1 MKILHIDLQE
11 RGSNSVEFRF
21 FWDNPNQTRTYT
33 RFLNEI
39 DNLSEKAD
47 TDYYTRLPKDHRQT
61 GQGLYRWLDG
71 TERILQ
77 SELDSHRGEKIVLA
91 ISTSNGLVHLPWEL
105 LHDRQS
111 FLVSKLPAIVPMRW
125 MKTGNERLLTVDN
138 NPQDRALN
146 VVFMAS
152 SARGVEPILDFEA
165 EEGKILKATRGKPLS
180 LTVEESGCIK
190 ELGELMASKD
200 RGYFDVIHLSGHATI
215 KDQKPY
221 FITETEYGDRQDTSA
236 EDIARE
242 LQFNLPKLLFLSGC
256 RTGYSDGD
264 GILSMAEKLLKNG
277 AKTVLGWGQP
287 VRDKEAADTAAI
299 LYEKLSQGF
308 TLSESLAFAY
318 QKLLKNQ
325 ARDWHCLRLYVRG
338 SIPEALVKR
347 GQKKPLPPVSFVDKF
362 VDPETKYLR
371 VATRETFIGR
381 RRDLQDC
388 LQVLKKP
395 FNSKAIRK
403 AGVFLQ
409 GFGGNGKSTLA
420 ARLCDR
426 LPDYTKLVWWR
437 QIDQPSLVKT
447 LAKKLD
453 RPQRQILLD
462 SNEDLDYRLK
472 DVFDVFGQLNQPLLL
487 ILDDFEWNLEC
498 PSSSDD
504 YILKAKVAQLLKALV
519 WAIQETNYYHRL
531 IITSRYTFN
540 SPLLEEFY
548 HLESLPSFKYKES
561 DLEKKLRRLEHFS
574 SGKYIERALNF
585 ADGNPRLLEWL
596 NNEVLSSGDIDA
608 KLQSF
613 ENGSDVTWRDK
624 IVWRLEEK
632 PQLLTDEALEKV
644 VSNCL
649 IYEIP
654 VPFAALEAV
663 CQSVPNYQKKIK
675 QGQDKGLI
683 EVICNDDRETLYRA
697 SHIKHINPHIEL
709 PKDASKLSALAAT
722 AAKILTEL
730 WGNEQNK
737 NEERWAE
744 IFRLSFADQENIHR
758 FRQGFYLMLSVM
770 IPNKQSNRNGSEI
783 IDSALERQLLKANFQ
798 ISPTHLYSKLDEF
811 LKKEDWKSADEETA
825 WILYQFLVIKG
836 NRKVYKIRE
845 NFPVEEIK
853 KVDELW
859 IKYSCGKFSFSVQKR
874 IWKDLGATLFDIKYG
889 SQEKIKELMTIDVC
903 RTIISSNYF
912 YYDEGEDLRILPSEQ
927 VKEKLLE
934 FLRADDSL
942 ELSENRIRRILT
954 SIFSAKFD
962 KIVNWKHWGH
972 NNLPEWI
979 TKNISK
985 EEATEGQFPVR
996 CFTQDLYNRGY
1007 HNDMVRHHQLLWE
1020 FEDFWTTLP
1029 E

>member
-11 RGSNSVEFRF
+11 RGSNRVEFRF

-33 RFLNEI
+33 RCLSEI
-39 DNLSEKAD
+39 DHLSKKAD
-47 TDYYTRLPKDHRQT
+47 TDYYTRLPKDHART

-77 SELDSHRGEKIVLA
+77 NELDSHRGEKIVLA
-91 ISTSNGLVHLPWEL
+91 ISTSKRLVHLPWEL
-105 LHDRQS
+105 LHDGQG
-111 FLVSKLPAIVPMRW
+111 FLVSKYPAIVPLRW

-152 SARGVEPILDFEA
+152 SAKGVTPILDFEA

-190 ELGELMASKD
+190 ELGELIASKD
-200 RGYFDVIHLSGHATI
+200 REYFDVIHLSGHATI
-215 KDQKPY
+215 KERKPY
-221 FITETEYGDRQDTSA
+221 FITETKYGDRQDTSA

-264 GILSMAEKLLKNG
+264 EILSMAEKLLENG
-277 AKTVLGWGQP
+277 AKAVLGWGQP
-287 VRDKEAADTAAI
+287 VRDNEAADTAAI

-318 QKLLKNQ
+318 QKLLGNQ

-338 SIPEALVKR
+338 SIPEALVRR
-347 GQKKPLPPVSFVDKF
+347 GQRKPLPPVSVVDQF

-395 FNSKAIRK
+395 FDNPKAIHK

-426 LPDYTKLVWWR
+426 LPDHTKLVWWQ
-437 QIDQPSLVKT
+437 QIHQPSLVDT
-447 LAKKLD
+447 LADKLD
-453 RPQRQILLD
+453 SEQHRETLRNP
-462 SNEDLDYRLK
+462 NEELKYRLRYI
-472 DVFDVFGQLNQPLLL
+472 FRLLNQSPLLL
-487 ILDDFEWNLEC
+487 ILDDFEFNLEC

-504 YILKAKVAQLLKALV
+504 YILKAGVAQLLQALV

-531 IITSRYTFN
+531 IITSRYTFK
-540 SPLLEEFY
+540 SPLLEKFY

-574 SGKYIERALNF
+574 SGKIDENYIERALTL

-613 ENGSDVTWRDK
+613 ENESDVTWRDK
-624 IVWRLEEK
+624 IVWRLEEE
-632 PQLLTDEALEKV
+632 PQLLTDEALQKV

-649 IYEIP
+649 IYNLP

-663 CQSVPNYQKKIK
+663 CQSVPNYQKKLQ
-675 QGQDKGLI
+675 QGKDKGLI
-683 EVICNDDRETLYRA
+683 EKIDNDDRETLYRA

-709 PKDASKLSALAAT
+709 PKDASKLSDLAGT
-722 AAKILTEL
+722 AAKALTEL
-730 WGNEQNK
+730 WGNKENE

-744 IFRLSFADQENIHR
+744 IFRLAFAETENPER
-758 FRQGFYLMLSVM
+758 FREQFDKMISVQYHEKADRAYEKELRKQRVYLIENQGQIYQKLEEYL
-770 IPNKQSNRNGSEI
+770 Q
-783 IDSALERQLLKANFQ
+783 QQ
-798 ISPTHLYSKLDEF
+798 
-811 LKKEDWKSADEETA
+811 DWREADYETA
-825 WILYQFLVIKG
+825 FIMYQWMIIENCEVLCELDLFDQVSLDVIDEIDRLWVKYSGGKFGIKG
-836 NRKVYKIRE
+836 QAKIYR
-845 NFPVEEIK
+845 
-853 KVDELW
+853 
-859 IKYSCGKFSFSVQKR
+859 
-874 IWKDLGATLFDIKYG
+874 DLGG
-889 SQEKIKELMTIDVC
+889 
-903 RTIISSNYF
+903 
-912 YYDEGEDLRILPSEQ
+912 GE
-927 VKEKLLE
+927 
-934 FLRADDSL
+934 
-942 ELSENRIRRILT
+942 
-954 SIFSAKFD
+954 IF
-962 KIVNWKHWGH
+962 H
-972 NNLPEWI
+972 
-979 TKNISK
+979 
-985 EEATEGQFPVR
+985 
-996 CFTQDLYNRGY
+996 
-1007 HNDMVRHHQLLWE
+1007 
-1020 FEDFWTTLP
+1020 EDFWECFGDRVGWREGGRYLEPKEIEYHATTQPENHLP
-1029 E
+1029 ILMHWRCFEFNDTAPWGYQCYKLWGYALPSGDPTGYYFSWISILSRVKT

>member
-11 RGSNSVEFRF
+11 SGSNRVEFRF

-33 RFLNEI
+33 RCLSEI
-39 DNLSEKAD
+39 DNLSKKAD
-47 TDYYTRLPKDHRQT
+47 TDYYTRLPEDHAKT

-77 SELDSHRGEKIVLA
+77 NELDSHRGEKIVLA
-91 ISTSNGLVHLPWEL
+91 ISTSKGLVHLPWEL
-105 LHDRQS
+105 LHDGQG
-111 FLVSKLPAIVPMRW
+111 FLVSKYPAIVPLRW

-152 SARGVEPILDFEA
+152 SAKGVTPILDFEA

-200 RGYFDVIHLSGHATI
+200 REYFDVIHLSGHATI

-264 GILSMAEKLLKNG
+264 EILSMAEKLLENG
-277 AKTVLGWGQP
+277 AKAVLGWGQP
-287 VRDKEAADTAAI
+287 VRDNEAADTAAI

-318 QKLLKNQ
+318 QKLLGNQ

-338 SIPEALVKR
+338 SIPEALVRR
-347 GQKKPLPPVSFVDKF
+347 GQKKPLPPVSVVDQFVDS
-362 VDPETKYLR
+362 ETKYLR

-395 FNSKAIRK
+395 FDNPKAIHK

-426 LPDYTKLVWWR
+426 LPDYTKLVWWQ
-437 QIDQPSLVKT
+437 QIDQTSLVNT

-462 SNEDLDYRLK
+462 SNEDLDYRLR
-472 DVFDVFGQLNQPLLL
+472 DVFGQLNQPFLL
-487 ILDDFEWNLEC
+487 ILDDFEFNLEC

-504 YILKAKVAQLLKALV
+504 YILKAGVAPLLQALV

-531 IITSRYTFN
+531 IITSRYTFS

-561 DLEKKLRRLEHFS
+561 DLEKKLRRLEDFS
-574 SGKYIERALNF
+574 SGKIDKNYIERALNL

-596 NNEVLSSGDIDA
+596 NNEVLSSGEIDT
-608 KLQSF
+608 KLRSF
-613 ENGSDVTWRDK
+613 ENESDVTWRDK

-654 VPFAALEAV
+654 VPLAALEAV
-663 CQSVPNYQKKIK
+663 CQSVPNYQKKL
-675 QGQDKGLI
+675 QQAQDKGLI
-683 EVICNDDRETLYRA
+683 EVIHNDDRETLYRA

-709 PKDASKLSALAAT
+709 PKDASKLSDLEKT
-722 AAKILTEL
+722 AAKVLTEL
-730 WGNEQNK
+730 WGNEENN

-744 IFRLSFADQENIHR
+744 IFRLAFAEIENPER
-758 FRQGFYLMLSVM
+758 FREQFDKMISVQYHKEADRAYEKELRKQREYLTENQGQIYQKLEEYLEQQDWKKADYETAFIMYQWMVIENYEDFLYLFWKVSLDVIDEIDRLWM
-770 IPNKQSNRNGSEI
+770 DYSEGKFGIKGQVKIYRDLRARMSGEKSREKRREEWARMWDESFVEQHEWERFGDLVGWKQGKRWLNLPNMEVAYRTPE
-783 IDSALERQLLKANFQ
+783 
-798 ISPTHLYSKLDEF
+798 THDYHLPKLMYYNSKLTIFRDSGWGFGGIWANMNFAFGTDAMF
-811 LKKEDWKSADEETA
+811 LFFRVET
-825 WILYQFLVIKG
+825 
-836 NRKVYKIRE
+836 
-845 NFPVEEIK
+845 
-853 KVDELW
+853 
-859 IKYSCGKFSFSVQKR
+859 
-874 IWKDLGATLFDIKYG
+874 
-889 SQEKIKELMTIDVC
+889 
-903 RTIISSNYF
+903 
-912 YYDEGEDLRILPSEQ
+912 
-927 VKEKLLE
+927 
-934 FLRADDSL
+934 
-942 ELSENRIRRILT
+942 
-954 SIFSAKFD
+954 
-962 KIVNWKHWGH
+962 
-972 NNLPEWI
+972 
-979 TKNISK
+979 
-985 EEATEGQFPVR
+985 
-996 CFTQDLYNRGY
+996 
-1007 HNDMVRHHQLLWE
+1007 
-1020 FEDFWTTLP
+1020 
-1029 E
+1029 

>member
-21 FWDNPNQTRTYT
+21 FWDNPNQIDFYT
-33 RFLNEI
+33 RSLSEI
-39 DNLSEKAD
+39 DNLSKKAD
-47 TDYYTRLPKDHRQT
+47 TDYYTRLPKDHAKT

-77 SELDSHRGEKIVLA
+77 NELESHRGEKIVLA
-91 ISTSNGLVHLPWEL
+91 ISTSKRLVHLPWEL
-105 LHDRQS
+105 LHDGQG
-111 FLVSKLPAIVPMRW
+111 FLVSKYPAIVPLRW

-138 NPQDRALN
+138 NAQDRALN

-152 SARGVEPILDFEA
+152 SAKGVKPILDFEA

-200 RGYFDVIHLSGHATI
+200 GGYFDVIHLSGHATI

-264 GILSMAEKLLKNG
+264 EILSMAEKLLQNG
-277 AKTVLGWGQP
+277 AKAVLGWGQP
-287 VRDKEAADTAAI
+287 VRDNEAADTAAI

-318 QKLLKNQ
+318 QKLLRNQ

-347 GQKKPLPPVSFVDKF
+347 GQKKPLPPVSFVDQF

-388 LQVLKKP
+388 LQVLKKLVHNP
-395 FNSKAIRK
+395 KAIRK

-472 DVFDVFGQLNQPLLL
+472 DVFDVFGQLNQSPLLL

-498 PSSSDD
+498 PSASDD
-504 YILKAKVAQLLKALV
+504 YILKAEVAQLLQALV

-531 IITSRYTFN
+531 IITSRYTFS

-574 SGKYIERALNF
+574 SDKIDKSYIERALNL

-624 IVWRLEEK
+624 IVWRLEEE

-649 IYEIP
+649 IYNLP

-663 CQSVPNYQKKIK
+663 CQSVPNYQKKL
-675 QGQDKGLI
+675 QQAQDKGLI
-683 EVICNDDRETLYRA
+683 EKIDNEDRETLYRA

-709 PKDASKLSALAAT
+709 PKDASKLSDLAGT
-722 AAKILTEL
+722 AAKALTEL
-730 WGNEQNK
+730 WGNKENE
-737 NEERWAE
+737 NEEKWVE
-744 IFRLSFADQENIHR
+744 IFRLAFAETENPDR
-758 FRQGFYLMLSVM
+758 FREQFDKMISV
-770 IPNKQSNRNGSEI
+770 PRNEEA
-783 IDSALERQLLKANFQ
+783 DHAYEKELRKHRQYLKANTGQ
-798 ISPTHLYSKLDEF
+798 IYQKLEEY
-811 LKKEDWKSADEETA
+811 LEQQDWKKADYETA
-825 WILYQFLVIKG
+825 FIMYQWMVIKNYTDFYELYTMVSLDIIDEIDRLWMDYSEEKFG
-836 NRKVYKIRE
+836 IKGQAKIYRDLVGGTGE
-845 NFPVEEIK
+845 YNDEIWDRFGDLVGWKQGERWFNLDNMEVAYRTPETHYNHFPV
-853 KVDELW
+853 
-859 IKYSCGKFSFSVQKR
+859 
-874 IWKDLGATLFDIKYG
+874 
-889 SQEKIKELMTIDVC
+889 LMYC
-903 RTIISSNYF
+903 R
-912 YYDEGEDLRILPSEQ
+912 GDLRGWDIWSQ
-927 VKEKLLE
+927 VYWGFYGRLAYPGRNLGIGSLLS
-934 FLRADDSL
+934 R
-942 ELSENRIRRILT
+942 
-954 SIFSAKFD
+954 
-962 KIVNWKHWGH
+962 
-972 NNLPEWI
+972 
-979 TKNISK
+979 
-985 EEATEGQFPVR
+985 
-996 CFTQDLYNRGY
+996 QDLK
-1007 HNDMVRHHQLLWE
+1007 DCSI
-1020 FEDFWTTLP
+1020 
-1029 E
+1029 

>member
-21 FWDNPNQTRTYT
+21 FWDNPNQIDFYT
-33 RFLNEI
+33 RSLSEI
-39 DNLSEKAD
+39 DHLSKKAD
-47 TDYYTRLPKDHRQT
+47 TDYYTRLPEDHSKT

-77 SELDSHRGEKIVLA
+77 NELDSHRGEKIVLA
-91 ISTSNGLVHLPWEL
+91 ISTSKGLVHLPWEL
-105 LHDRQS
+105 LHDGQG
-111 FLVSKLPAIVPMRW
+111 FLVSKYPAIVPLRW

-152 SARGVEPILDFEA
+152 SAKGVTPILDFEA

-180 LTVEESGCIK
+180 LTVEESGCIQ
-190 ELGELMASKD
+190 ELGELIASKD

-215 KDQKPY
+215 KERKPY

-264 GILSMAEKLLKNG
+264 EILSMAEKLLENG
-277 AKTVLGWGQP
+277 AKAVLGWGQP
-287 VRDKEAADTAAI
+287 VRDNEAADTAAI

-318 QKLLKNQ
+318 QKLLGNQ

-347 GQKKPLPPVSFVDKF
+347 GQKKPLPPVSFVDQF

-395 FNSKAIRK
+395 FDNSKAIHK

-426 LPDYTKLVWWR
+426 LPDYTKLVWWQ
-437 QIDQPSLVKT
+437 QIDQNSLVNT

-453 RPQRQILLD
+453 RPQRQILRD
-462 SNEDLDYRLK
+462 SNEELDYRLK
-472 DVFDVFGQLNQPLLL
+472 DVFGQLNQPLLL

-504 YILKAKVAQLLKALV
+504 YILKAGVAPLLQALV
-519 WAIQETNYYHRL
+519 EAIQETKYYHRL
-531 IITSRYTFN
+531 IITSRYTFK
-540 SPLLEEFY
+540 SPLLDKFY

-574 SGKYIERALNF
+574 SGKIDKNYIERALNL

-613 ENGSDVTWRDK
+613 ENESDVTWRDK
-624 IVWRLEEK
+624 IVWRLEEE

-649 IYEIP
+649 IYEIS
-654 VPFAALEAV
+654 VPLAALKAV
-663 CQSVPNYQKKIK
+663 CQSVPNYHKKLE
-675 QGQDKGLI
+675 QGRDKGLI
-683 EVICNDDRETLYRA
+683 EKIQNDDRETLYRA

-709 PKDASKLSALAAT
+709 PKDASKLSDLAGT
-722 AAKILTEL
+722 AAKALTEL
-730 WGNEQNK
+730 WGNKENK

-744 IFRLSFADQENIHR
+744 IFRLAFTETENPER
-758 FRQGFYLMLSVM
+758 FREQFDKMISVQYNREADRAYEKELRKQREHLEANQDQIYQKLEEYL
-770 IPNKQSNRNGSEI
+770 Q
-783 IDSALERQLLKANFQ
+783 QQ
-798 ISPTHLYSKLDEF
+798 
-811 LKKEDWKSADEETA
+811 DWKKADYETA
-825 WILYQFLVIKG
+825 FIMYQWMFIENYDDFDDLFRDVSLEVINEIDRLWMQYSEGKFGIKG
-836 NRKVYKIRE
+836 QAKIYR
-845 NFPVEEIK
+845 
-853 KVDELW
+853 
-859 IKYSCGKFSFSVQKR
+859 
-874 IWKDLGATLFDIKYG
+874 DLGGTEKYNEEVWNRFG
-889 SQEKIKELMTIDVC
+889 NRVGWREGCRWFNLGNMEVAYRTPETHDYHLPKLMYIRVGLWWLSKVQEEDGWGWGYMWDGWWW
-903 RTIISSNYF
+903 
-912 YYDEGEDLRILPSEQ
+912 EGLVSLLP
-927 VKEKLLE
+927 
-934 FLRADDSL
+934 R
-942 ELSENRIRRILT
+942 
-954 SIFSAKFD
+954 
-962 KIVNWKHWGH
+962 
-972 NNLPEWI
+972 
-979 TKNISK
+979 
-985 EEATEGQFPVR
+985 
-996 CFTQDLYNRGY
+996 QDLK
-1007 HNDMVRHHQLLWE
+1007 DCSI
-1020 FEDFWTTLP
+1020 
-1029 E
+1029 

>member
-11 RGSNSVEFRF
+11 SGSNSVEFRF

-33 RFLNEI
+33 RFLSEI
-39 DNLSEKAD
+39 DHLSEQAV
-47 TDYYTRLPKDHRQT
+47 TDYYTRLPEDHRQT

-105 LHDRQS
+105 LHDGQG

-152 SARGVEPILDFEA
+152 SAKGVKPILDFEA

-190 ELGELMASKD
+190 ELGELIASKD

-264 GILSMAEKLLKNG
+264 ESLSMAEKLLENG

-308 TLSESLAFAY
+308 TLSESLAFTY
-318 QKLLKNQ
+318 QKLLENQ

-338 SIPEALVKR
+338 SIPEALVRR
-347 GQKKPLPPVSFVDKF
+347 GQKKPLPPVSVVDQF

-395 FNSKAIRK
+395 FDNPKAIHK

-426 LPDYTKLVWWR
+426 LPDYTKLVWHQ

-472 DVFDVFGQLNQPLLL
+472 NVFDVFGQLNQPLLL

-504 YILKAKVAQLLKALV
+504 YILKAEVAQLLQALV

-540 SPLLEEFY
+540 SPLLEKFY
-548 HLESLPSFKYKES
+548 HLKSLPSFKYKES

-574 SGKYIERALNF
+574 SGKIDKNYIERALTL

-596 NNEVLSSGDIDA
+596 NNEVLSAGNIDT
-608 KLQSF
+608 KLRSF
-613 ENGSDVTWRDK
+613 ENETDVTWRDK

-654 VPFAALEAV
+654 VPLVALEAV
-663 CQSVPNYQKKIK
+663 CQSVPNYQKKL
-675 QGQDKGLI
+675 QQAQDKGLI

-709 PKDASKLSALAAT
+709 PKDASKLSALA
-722 AAKILTEL
+722 
-730 WGNEQNK
+730 K
-737 NEERWAE
+737 NG
-744 IFRLSFADQENIHR
+744 Q
-758 FRQGFYLMLSVM
+758 
-770 IPNKQSNRNGSEI
+770 
-783 IDSALERQLLKANFQ
+783 
-798 ISPTHLYSKLDEF
+798 
-811 LKKEDWKSADEETA
+811 
-825 WILYQFLVIKG
+825 
-836 NRKVYKIRE
+836 
-845 NFPVEEIK
+845 
-853 KVDELW
+853 
-859 IKYSCGKFSFSVQKR
+859 KFSVSPLQIQKTPN
-874 IWKDLGATLFDIKYG
+874 A
-889 SQEKIKELMTIDVC
+889 
-903 RTIISSNYF
+903 
-912 YYDEGEDLRILPSEQ
+912 
-927 VKEKLLE
+927 
-934 FLRADDSL
+934 
-942 ELSENRIRRILT
+942 SENNSIR
-954 SIFSAKFD
+954 
-962 KIVNWKHWGH
+962 
-972 NNLPEWI
+972 
-979 TKNISK
+979 
-985 EEATEGQFPVR
+985 
-996 CFTQDLYNRGY
+996 
-1007 HNDMVRHHQLLWE
+1007 
-1020 FEDFWTTLP
+1020 
-1029 E
+1029 

>member
-33 RFLNEI
+33 RCLSEI
-39 DNLSEKAD
+39 DNLSKKAD
-47 TDYYTRLPKDHRQT
+47 TDYYTRLPEDHSKT

-77 SELDSHRGEKIVLA
+77 NELDSHRGEEIIVLA
-91 ISTSNGLVHLPWEL
+91 ISTSKGLVHLPWEL
-105 LHDRQS
+105 LHDGQS
-111 FLVSKLPAIVPMRW
+111 FLVSKLPAIVLMRW
-125 MKTGNERLLTVDN
+125 MKTGNERLLTLDN

-152 SARGVEPILDFEA
+152 SAKGVKPILDFEA
-165 EEGKILKATRGKPLS
+165 EEGKILKATKGKPLS

-200 RGYFDVIHLSGHATI
+200 RGYFDVIHLSGHAI
-215 KDQKPY
+215 IEDEKPY

-264 GILSMAEKLLKNG
+264 EILSMAEKLLKNG

-287 VRDKEAADTAAI
+287 VRDNEAADTAAI

-318 QKLLKNQ
+318 QKLLENQ

-338 SIPEALVKR
+338 SIPEALVRR
-347 GQKKPLPPVSFVDKF
+347 GQKKPLPPVSVVDQF

-388 LQVLKKP
+388 LQVLRKP
-395 FNSKAIRK
+395 FDNPEAIHK

-426 LPDYTKLVWWR
+426 LPDYTKLVWHQ
-437 QIDQPSLVKT
+437 QIDQTSLVNT

-453 RPQRQILLD
+453 RSQRQILLD
-462 SNEDLDYRLK
+462 SNEELDYRLR
-472 DVFDVFGQLNQPLLL
+472 DVFGQLNQPFLL

-498 PSSSDD
+498 PSASDD
-504 YILKAKVAQLLKALV
+504 YILKAGAAPLLQALV

-540 SPLLEEFY
+540 SPLLEKFY
-548 HLESLPSFKYKES
+548 HLKSLPSFKYNES

-574 SGKYIERALNF
+574 SGKIDKNYIERALTL

-596 NNEVLSSGDIDA
+596 NNEVLSAGNIDT
-608 KLQSF
+608 KLRSF
-613 ENGSDVTWRDK
+613 ENESDVTWRDK
-624 IVWRLEEK
+624 IVWRSEEK
-632 PQLLTDEALEKV
+632 PQLLTDEALDKV

-649 IYEIP
+649 IYNLP
-654 VPFAALEAV
+654 VPFATLEAV
-663 CQSVPNYQKKIK
+663 CQSVPNYQKKLK

-709 PKDASKLSALAAT
+709 PKDVNQLSALAGT
-722 AAKILTEL
+722 AAKTLTEL
-730 WGNEQNK
+730 WGNKENK
-737 NEERWAE
+737 NEEKWAE
-744 IFRLSFADQENIHR
+744 IFRLAFADTENPER
-758 FRQGFYLMLSVM
+758 FREQFDKMILVQYNKETDLAYEKELRKQREYL
-770 IPNKQSNRNGSEI
+770 IENQEQIYQK
-783 IDSALERQLLKANFQ
+783 LEEYLQQ
-798 ISPTHLYSKLDEF
+798 QEW
-811 LKKEDWKSADEETA
+811 KKSDYETA
-825 WILYQFLVIKG
+825 FIMYQWMVIENYKDFYQLFDQVSLEVINEIDRLWVKYSEGKFGLKIQAKLYQDIGGTEKYNDNKIWNEFVDLVGYGTSNITLKMG
-836 NRKVYKIRE
+836 
-845 NFPVEEIK
+845 NFPERM
-853 KVDELW
+853 
-859 IKYSCGKFSFSVQKR
+859 Y
-874 IWKDLGATLFDIKYG
+874 
-889 SQEKIKELMTIDVC
+889 
-903 RTIISSNYF
+903 YF
-912 YYDEGEDLRILPSEQ
+912 YGVR
-927 VKEKLLE
+927 
-934 FLRADDSL
+934 
-942 ELSENRIRRILT
+942 
-954 SIFSAKFD
+954 
-962 KIVNWKHWGH
+962 WGH
-972 NNLPEWI
+972 SPYRL
-979 TKNISK
+979 
-985 EEATEGQFPVR
+985 
-996 CFTQDLYNRGY
+996 RG
-1007 HNDMVRHHQLLWE
+1007 
-1020 FEDFWTTLP
+1020 DFAIGGFMALCVSLFSRIET
-1029 E
+1029 

>member
-33 RFLNEI
+33 RFLSEI
-39 DNLSEKAD
+39 KNLSGRAD
-47 TDYYTRLPKDHRQT
+47 TDYYTRLPEDHAKT

-77 SELDSHRGEKIVLA
+77 NELDSHRGEKIVLA
-91 ISTSNGLVHLPWEL
+91 ISTSKGLVHLPWEL
-105 LHDRQS
+105 LHDGQN

-146 VVFMAS
+146 VVFIAS
-152 SARGVEPILDFEA
+152 SAKGVTPILDFEA

-190 ELGELMASKD
+190 ELGELIASKD

-236 EDIARE
+236 EDIAGE

-264 GILSMAEKLLKNG
+264 EILSMAEKLLENG
-277 AKTVLGWGQP
+277 AKAVLGWGQP
-287 VRDKEAADTAAI
+287 VRDNEAADTAAI

-318 QKLLKNQ
+318 QKLLGNQ
-325 ARDWHCLRLYVRG
+325 ARDWHCLRLYVGG
-338 SIPEALVKR
+338 SIPEALVRR
-347 GQKKPLPPVSFVDKF
+347 GQRRPLPPVSFVDKF

-395 FNSKAIRK
+395 FDNSKAIHK

-437 QIDQPSLVKT
+437 QIDQTSLVNT

-453 RPQRQILLD
+453 RSQRQILLD
-462 SNEDLDYRLK
+462 SNEELDYRLR
-472 DVFDVFGQLNQPLLL
+472 DVFGQLNQPLLL

-504 YILKAKVAQLLKALV
+504 YILKAGVAPLLQALV

-548 HLESLPSFKYKES
+548 HLKSLPSFKYKES
-561 DLEKKLRRLEHFS
+561 DLEKKLWRLEHFS
-574 SGKYIERALNF
+574 SGKIDKNYIERALTL

-596 NNEVLSSGDIDA
+596 NNEVLSSGEIDT
-608 KLQSF
+608 KLRSF
-613 ENGSDVTWRDK
+613 ENESDVTWRDK

-654 VPFAALEAV
+654 VPLEALEAV
-663 CQSVPNYQKKIK
+663 CQSVSNYQKKL
-675 QGQDKGLI
+675 QQAQDKGLI
-683 EVICNDDRETLYRA
+683 EVIHNEDRETLYRA

-709 PKDASKLSALAAT
+709 PKDVNQLSALSGT
-722 AAKILTEL
+722 AAKALTEL
-730 WGNEQNK
+730 WGNKENE
-737 NEERWAE
+737 NEERWRE
-744 IFRLSFADQENIHR
+744 IFRLAFAETENPDR
-758 FRQGFYLMLSVM
+758 FREQFDKMISV
-770 IPNKQSNRNGSEI
+770 QRNEEA
-783 IDSALERQLLKANFQ
+783 DHAYEKELRKHRQYLKANTGQ
-798 ISPTHLYSKLDEF
+798 IYQKL
-811 LKKEDWKSADEETA
+811 KEYLEQQDWKKADYETA
-825 WILYQFLVIKG
+825 FIMYQWMVIKNYTDFYELYTMVSLDIIDEIDRLWVKYSEEKFG
-836 NRKVYKIRE
+836 IKGQAKIYRDLVGGTGE
-845 NFPVEEIK
+845 YNDEIWDRFGDLVGWKQGERWFNLGDMEVAYRTPETHYNHFPVLMYCRG
-853 KVDELW
+853 ELRYW
-859 IKYSCGKFSFSVQKR
+859 D
-874 IWKDLGATLFDIKYG
+874 IWSEVYWGFYG
-889 SQEKIKELMTIDVC
+889 RLAYPGMNRGIGS
-903 RTIISSNYF
+903 
-912 YYDEGEDLRILPSEQ
+912 
-927 VKEKLLE
+927 LLS
-934 FLRADDSL
+934 R
-942 ELSENRIRRILT
+942 
-954 SIFSAKFD
+954 
-962 KIVNWKHWGH
+962 
-972 NNLPEWI
+972 
-979 TKNISK
+979 
-985 EEATEGQFPVR
+985 
-996 CFTQDLYNRGY
+996 QDLIA
-1007 HNDMVRHHQLLWE
+1007 
-1020 FEDFWTTLP
+1020 
-1029 E
+1029 

>member
-11 RGSNSVEFRF
+11 SGSNSLEFRF

-33 RFLNEI
+33 RFLSEI
-39 DNLSEKAD
+39 KNLSSTAD
-47 TDYYTRLPKDHRQT
+47 TDYYTRLPEDHAKT
-61 GQGLYRWLDG
+61 GQDLYRWLDG

-105 LHDRQS
+105 LHDGQS
-111 FLVSKLPAIVPMRW
+111 FLVSKYPAIVPLRW

-138 NPQDRALN
+138 NAQDRALN

-190 ELGELMASKD
+190 ELGELIASKD

-264 GILSMAEKLLKNG
+264 EILSMAEKLLKNG

-287 VRDKEAADTAAI
+287 VRDQEAADTAAI

-318 QKLLKNQ
+318 QKLLENH

-338 SIPEALVKR
+338 SIPEALVRR
-347 GQKKPLPPVSFVDKF
+347 GQKKPLPPVSVVDQF

-381 RRDLQDC
+381 RRDLQYC

-395 FNSKAIRK
+395 FDNPKATHK

-426 LPDYTKLVWWR
+426 LPDYTKLVWHQ
-437 QIDQPSLVKT
+437 QIDQTSLVDT

-453 RPQRQILLD
+453 RSQRQILLD
-462 SNEDLDYRLK
+462 SNEELDYRLR
-472 DVFDVFGQLNQPLLL
+472 DVFSQLNQPFLL

-504 YILKAKVAQLLKALV
+504 YILKAGAAQLLQALV

-548 HLESLPSFKYKES
+548 HLKSLPSFKYKES

-574 SGKYIERALNF
+574 SGKIDKNYIERALNL

-596 NNEVLSSGDIDA
+596 NNEVLSSGNIDT
-608 KLQSF
+608 KLRSF
-613 ENGSDVTWRDK
+613 ENETDVTWRDK

-654 VPFAALEAV
+654 VPLVALEAV
-663 CQSVPNYQKKIK
+663 CQSVPNYQKKL
-675 QGQDKGLI
+675 QQAQDKGLI

-722 AAKILTEL
+722 AAKTLTEL
-730 WGNEQNK
+730 WGNEENK
-737 NEERWAE
+737 NEAMFPEPGNINDIRWGE
-744 IFRLSFADQENIHR
+744 IFRLAFAETENSDR
-758 FRQGFYLMLSVM
+758 FREQFDKMISVQYNNVASQSYYEKLRKQRKYLEANQEQIYQKLEEYLGQQDWKKADYETTFIMYQLAIKNSL
-770 IPNKQSNRNGSEI
+770 IPTFAPTLYFHNLFTEVSLEI
-783 IDSALERQLLKANFQ
+783 IDEIDRLWMKYSKGKFGLKGQAKIYRDLGGTEEYNEEVWNSFGDRVGWKKGGRWYKAN
-798 ISPTHLYSKLDEF
+798 
-811 LKKEDWKSADEETA
+811 
-825 WILYQFLVIKG
+825 
-836 NRKVYKIRE
+836 
-845 NFPVEEIK
+845 NFPILMYYVSPIFWCMVK
-853 KVDELW
+853 GGGDYV
-859 IKYSCGKFSFSVQKR
+859 
-874 IWKDLGATLFDIKYG
+874 LGSG
-889 SQEKIKELMTIDVC
+889 VS
-903 RTIISSNYF
+903 
-912 YYDEGEDLRILPSEQ
+912 
-927 VKEKLLE
+927 
-934 FLRADDSL
+934 
-942 ELSENRIRRILT
+942 
-954 SIFSAKFD
+954 
-962 KIVNWKHWGH
+962 
-972 NNLPEWI
+972 
-979 TKNISK
+979 
-985 EEATEGQFPVR
+985 
-996 CFTQDLYNRGY
+996 
-1007 HNDMVRHHQLLWE
+1007 
-1020 FEDFWTTLP
+1020 DFWDGFVLSSLRYFSSLASRLKRV
-1029 E
+1029 

>member
-33 RFLNEI
+33 RFLSEI
-39 DNLSEKAD
+39 KNLSGRAD
-47 TDYYTRLPKDHRQT
+47 TDYYTRLPEDHAKT

-77 SELDSHRGEKIVLA
+77 NELDSHRGEKIVLA
-91 ISTSNGLVHLPWEL
+91 ISTSKGLVHLPWEL
-105 LHDRQS
+105 LHDGQS
-111 FLVSKLPAIVPMRW
+111 FLVSKLPAIVLMRW
-125 MKTGNERLLTVDN
+125 MKTGNERLLTLDN

-152 SARGVEPILDFEA
+152 SAKGVKPILDFEA

-180 LTVEESGCIK
+180 LTVEESGCIQ
-190 ELGELMASKD
+190 ELGELIASKD

-215 KDQKPY
+215 KERKPY

-264 GILSMAEKLLKNG
+264 EILSMAEKLLKNE
-277 AKTVLGWGQP
+277 AKAVLGWGQP
-287 VRDKEAADTAAI
+287 VRDNEAADTAAI

-318 QKLLKNQ
+318 QKLLENQ

-338 SIPEALVKR
+338 SIPEALVRR
-347 GQKKPLPPVSFVDKF
+347 GQKKPLPPVSVVDQF

-395 FNSKAIRK
+395 FDNPKAIHK

-437 QIDQPSLVKT
+437 QIDQTSLVNT

-453 RPQRQILLD
+453 RSQRQILLD
-462 SNEDLDYRLK
+462 SNEGLDYRLR
-472 DVFDVFGQLNQPLLL
+472 DVFGQLNQPFLL

-498 PSSSDD
+498 PSASDD
-504 YILKAKVAQLLKALV
+504 YILKAEVAQLLQALV

-531 IITSRYTFN
+531 IITSRYTFK

-561 DLEKKLRRLEHFS
+561 DLEKKRRRLEHFS
-574 SGKYIERALNF
+574 SGKIDKNYIERALTL

-608 KLQSF
+608 KLRSF
-613 ENGSDVTWRDK
+613 ENESDVTWRDK

-654 VPFAALEAV
+654 VPLAALEAV
-663 CQSVPNYQKKIK
+663 CQSVPNYQKKL
-675 QGQDKGLI
+675 QQAQDKGLI
-683 EVICNDDRETLYRA
+683 EVIHNEDRETLYRA

-709 PKDASKLSALAAT
+709 PKDASKLSSLAGT
-722 AAKILTEL
+722 AAKTLTEL
-730 WGNEQNK
+730 WGNKENN

-744 IFRLSFADQENIHR
+744 IFRLAFADTENPNR
-758 FRQGFYLMLSVM
+758 FREQFDKMISVQYHEEADRAYEKELRKQREYLTENQGQIYQKLEEYLE
-770 IPNKQSNRNGSEI
+770 Q
-783 IDSALERQLLKANFQ
+783 Q
-798 ISPTHLYSKLDEF
+798 
-811 LKKEDWKSADEETA
+811 DWKKADYETA
-825 WILYQFLVIKG
+825 FIMYQWMVIENYNDFYDLFSQVSLDVINEIDRLWVKYSAGKFGIKG
-836 NRKVYKIRE
+836 QAKIYRDLEGTKSYNEEVWNSFGDLIGWTAGGKWLAVNEVAYHATNESLAFTFPILIYNHGLEGDGGRLHGVHGFGLGIAKVGIFR
-845 NFPVEEIK
+845 V
-853 KVDELW
+853 
-859 IKYSCGKFSFSVQKR
+859 
-874 IWKDLGATLFDIKYG
+874 
-889 SQEKIKELMTIDVC
+889 
-903 RTIISSNYF
+903 SSLASRLK
-912 YYDEGEDLRILPSEQ
+912 GL
-927 VKEKLLE
+927 
-934 FLRADDSL
+934 
-942 ELSENRIRRILT
+942 
-954 SIFSAKFD
+954 
-962 KIVNWKHWGH
+962 
-972 NNLPEWI
+972 
-979 TKNISK
+979 
-985 EEATEGQFPVR
+985 
-996 CFTQDLYNRGY
+996 
-1007 HNDMVRHHQLLWE
+1007 
-1020 FEDFWTTLP
+1020 
-1029 E
+1029 

>member
-33 RFLNEI
+33 RFLSEI

-47 TDYYTRLPKDHRQT
+47 TDYYTRLPKDHATT
-61 GQGLYRWLDG
+61 GHDLYRWLDG

-91 ISTSNGLVHLPWEL
+91 ISTSKGLVHLPWEL
-105 LHDRQS
+105 LHDGQG

-190 ELGELMASKD
+190 ELGELIASKD
-200 RGYFDVIHLSGHATI
+200 RGYFDVIHLSGHAI
-215 KDQKPY
+215 IEDEKPY

-264 GILSMAEKLLKNG
+264 ESLSMAEKLLENG
-277 AKTVLGWGQP
+277 ATAVLGWGQP
-287 VRDKEAADTAAI
+287 VRDQEAADTAAI

-318 QKLLKNQ
+318 QKLLENH

-338 SIPEALVKR
+338 SIPEALVRR
-347 GQKKPLPPVSFVDKF
+347 GQKKPLPPVSVVDQF

-395 FNSKAIRK
+395 FDNPKAIHK

-426 LPDYTKLVWWR
+426 LPDYTKLVWHQ
-437 QIDQPSLVKT
+437 QIDQTSLVNT

-453 RPQRQILLD
+453 RSQRQILLD
-462 SNEDLDYRLK
+462 SNEELDYRLR
-472 DVFDVFGQLNQPLLL
+472 DVFSQLNQPFLL

-504 YILKAKVAQLLKALV
+504 YILKAGAAQLLQALV

-574 SGKYIERALNF
+574 SGKIDKNYIERALNL

-663 CQSVPNYQKKIK
+663 CQSVPNYQKKL
-675 QGQDKGLI
+675 QQAQDKGLI
-683 EVICNDDRETLYRA
+683 EVIHNDDRETLYRA

-709 PKDASKLSALAAT
+709 PKDASKLSGLAGT
-722 AAKILTEL
+722 AAKALTEL
-730 WGNEQNK
+730 WGNKENE
-737 NEERWAE
+737 NEEKWVE
-744 IFRLSFADQENIHR
+744 IFRLAFAETENPDR
-758 FRQGFYLMLSVM
+758 FREQFDKMISV
-770 IPNKQSNRNGSEI
+770 PYNQSA
-783 IDSALERQLLKANFQ
+783 DSAYEKELRKHRQYLKANTGQ
-798 ISPTHLYSKLDEF
+798 IYQKLEEY
-811 LKKEDWKSADEETA
+811 LEQKDWKKADYETA
-825 WILYQFLVIKG
+825 FIMYQWMVIENYGDFYVLYTMVSLDIIDEIDRLWMDYSEEKFGIKG
-836 NRKVYKIRE
+836 QAKIYRDLVGGTGE
-845 NFPVEEIK
+845 YNDEIWDRFGDLVGWKQGERWFNLDNMEVAYRTPETHYNHFPVLMYCRG
-853 KVDELW
+853 DLPGW
-859 IKYSCGKFSFSVQKR
+859 D
-874 IWKDLGATLFDIKYG
+874 IWSQVYWGFWGRLAYPGRNLGIG
-889 SQEKIKELMTIDVC
+889 S
-903 RTIISSNYF
+903 
-912 YYDEGEDLRILPSEQ
+912 
-927 VKEKLLE
+927 LLS
-934 FLRADDSL
+934 R
-942 ELSENRIRRILT
+942 
-954 SIFSAKFD
+954 
-962 KIVNWKHWGH
+962 
-972 NNLPEWI
+972 
-979 TKNISK
+979 
-985 EEATEGQFPVR
+985 
-996 CFTQDLYNRGY
+996 QDLK
-1007 HNDMVRHHQLLWE
+1007 DCSI
-1020 FEDFWTTLP
+1020 
-1029 E
+1029 

>member
-1 MKILHIDLQE
+1 MKCLLTQNRRILHIDLQE
-11 RGSNSVEFRF
+11 RGSNRVEFRF

-33 RFLNEI
+33 RSLSEI
-39 DNLSEKAD
+39 NNLSDRAD
-47 TDYYTRLPKDHRQT
+47 TDYYTRLPEDHATT
-61 GQGLYRWLDG
+61 GQRLYQWLDG

-77 SELDSHRGEKIVLA
+77 NGLDSHRGEEIIVLA
-91 ISTSNGLVHLPWEL
+91 ISTSQGLAHLPWEL
-105 LHDRQS
+105 LHDGQG
-111 FLVSKLPAIVPMRW
+111 FLVSKYPAIVPLRW

-152 SARGVEPILDFEA
+152 SAKGVTPILDFEA

-190 ELGELMASKD
+190 ELGELIASKD

-236 EDIARE
+236 EDIAGE

-264 GILSMAEKLLKNG
+264 EILSMAEKLLEKG
-277 AKTVLGWGQP
+277 AKAVLGWGQP
-287 VRDKEAADTAAI
+287 VRDNEAADTAAI

-318 QKLLKNQ
+318 QKLLGNQ
-325 ARDWHCLRLYVRG
+325 ARDWHCLRLYVRE

-347 GQKKPLPPVSFVDKF
+347 GQKKPLPPVSVVDQF

-371 VATRETFIGR
+371 VAKRETFIGR

-395 FNSKAIRK
+395 FDNPKAIHK

-426 LPDYTKLVWWR
+426 LPDYTKLVWHQ
-437 QIDQPSLVKT
+437 QIDQTSLVNT
-447 LAKKLD
+447 LADKLD
-453 RPQRQILLD
+453 SEQHRETLRNP
-462 SNEDLDYRLK
+462 NEELKYRLRYI
-472 DVFDVFGQLNQPLLL
+472 FRLLNQSPLLL

-504 YILKAKVAQLLKALV
+504 YILKAGVAPLLQALV

-531 IITSRYTFN
+531 IITSRYTFK
-540 SPLLEEFY
+540 SPLLDKFY

-574 SGKYIERALNF
+574 SGKIDENYIERALTL

-596 NNEVLSSGDIDA
+596 NNEVLSSGEIDT
-608 KLQSF
+608 KLRSF
-613 ENGSDVTWRDK
+613 ENESDVTWRDK

-654 VPFAALEAV
+654 VPLAALEAV
-663 CQSVPNYQKKIK
+663 CQSVPNYQKKL
-675 QGQDKGLI
+675 QQAQDKGLI
-683 EVICNDDRETLYRA
+683 EVIHNDDRETLYRA

-709 PKDASKLSALAAT
+709 PKDASKLSDLEKT
-722 AAKILTEL
+722 AAKVLTEL
-730 WGNEQNK
+730 WGNKENR

-744 IFRLSFADQENIHR
+744 IFRLVFADKENPER
-758 FRQGFYLMLSVM
+758 FREQFDKMISV
-770 IPNKQSNRNGSEI
+770 QYNREA
-783 IDSALERQLLKANFQ
+783 DRAYEKELRKHRQYLKANTGQ
-798 ISPTHLYSKLDEF
+798 IYQKLEEYLEQQDWKKSDYETAFIMYQWMVIENYDDFYDLFSQVSLEVIDEIDRLWMDYSKGKF
-811 LKKEDWKSADEETA
+811 G
-825 WILYQFLVIKG
+825 IKG
-836 NRKVYKIRE
+836 QAKIYRDLEGKEEYNREVWGSFGDCIGWRQGGIWLELENIEYPATADLSDFTFPILIYHHFYQGGGGGIVY
-845 NFPVEEIK
+845 
-853 KVDELW
+853 
-859 IKYSCGKFSFSVQKR
+859 GAKR
-874 IWKDLGATLFDIKYG
+874 ISTLASRLE
-889 SQEKIKELMTIDVC
+889 SQ
-903 RTIISSNYF
+903 
-912 YYDEGEDLRILPSEQ
+912 
-927 VKEKLLE
+927 
-934 FLRADDSL
+934 
-942 ELSENRIRRILT
+942 
-954 SIFSAKFD
+954 
-962 KIVNWKHWGH
+962 
-972 NNLPEWI
+972 
-979 TKNISK
+979 NI
-985 EEATEGQFPVR
+985 
-996 CFTQDLYNRGY
+996 
-1007 HNDMVRHHQLLWE
+1007 
-1020 FEDFWTTLP
+1020 
-1029 E
+1029 

>member
-11 RGSNSVEFRF
+11 RGSNRVEFRF

-33 RFLNEI
+33 RCLSEI

-91 ISTSNGLVHLPWEL
+91 ISTSKGLVHLPWEL
-105 LHDRQS
+105 LHDDQG

-190 ELGELMASKD
+190 ELGELIASKD

-264 GILSMAEKLLKNG
+264 GILSMAEKLLENG

-287 VRDKEAADTAAI
+287 VRDNEAADTAAI

-318 QKLLKNQ
+318 QKLLENH

-338 SIPEALVKR
+338 SIPEALVSR

-381 RRDLQDC
+381 RRDLQAC

-395 FNSKAIRK
+395 FDNPKATHK

-426 LPDYTKLVWWR
+426 LPDYTKLVWHQ
-437 QIDQPSLVKT
+437 QIDQTSLVNT

-453 RPQRQILLD
+453 RSQRQILLD
-462 SNEDLDYRLK
+462 SNEELDYRLR
-472 DVFDVFGQLNQPLLL
+472 DVFGQLNQPFLL

-504 YILKAKVAQLLKALV
+504 YILKAGVAPLLQALV

-540 SPLLEEFY
+540 SPLLEKFY
-548 HLESLPSFKYKES
+548 HLKSLPSFKYKES

-574 SGKYIERALNF
+574 SGKIDKNYIERALNL

-596 NNEVLSSGDIDA
+596 NNEVLSAGNIDT
-608 KLQSF
+608 KLRSF
-613 ENGSDVTWRDK
+613 ENESDVTWRDK

-654 VPFAALEAV
+654 VPLVALEAV
-663 CQSVPNYQKKIK
+663 CQSVPNYQKKLK

-722 AAKILTEL
+722 AAKTLTEL
-730 WGNEQNK
+730 WGNKENE
-737 NEERWAE
+737 NEERWRE
-744 IFRLSFADQENIHR
+744 IFRLAFAEIENPER
-758 FRQGFYLMLSVM
+758 FREQFDKMISVQYNPEANSAYEKELRKQREYLIENQEQIYQKLEEYLQQQDWKKADYETAFIIYQWMVIENYYDFDELFREVSLEVIDEIDCLWVKHSEGKFGIKGQAKIFHDLGGNQESWPKSGDFERDVDWRQYNRKEDQWNRFGEQVGWRNIDQWGGRGWLGINEIEYNSTSLMLNHLPILM
-770 IPNKQSNRNGSEI
+770 YCNRMMGTREI
-783 IDSALERQLLKANFQ
+783 RG
-798 ISPTHLYSKLDEF
+798 
-811 LKKEDWKSADEETA
+811 EDILHWVRGRWKS
-825 WILYQFLVIKG
+825 LYDLS
-836 NRKVYKIRE
+836 Y
-845 NFPVEEIK
+845 
-853 KVDELW
+853 
-859 IKYSCGKFSFSVQKR
+859 SFSSLASR
-874 IWKDLGATLFDIKYG
+874 FNFEERG
-889 SQEKIKELMTIDVC
+889 DV
-903 RTIISSNYF
+903 
-912 YYDEGEDLRILPSEQ
+912 
-927 VKEKLLE
+927 
-934 FLRADDSL
+934 
-942 ELSENRIRRILT
+942 
-954 SIFSAKFD
+954 
-962 KIVNWKHWGH
+962 
-972 NNLPEWI
+972 
-979 TKNISK
+979 
-985 EEATEGQFPVR
+985 
-996 CFTQDLYNRGY
+996 
-1007 HNDMVRHHQLLWE
+1007 
-1020 FEDFWTTLP
+1020 
-1029 E
+1029 

>member
-11 RGSNSVEFRF
+11 RGSNRVEFRF

-33 RFLNEI
+33 RCLSEI
-39 DNLSEKAD
+39 DNLSKKAD
-47 TDYYTRLPKDHRQT
+47 TDYYTRLPKDHART

-77 SELDSHRGEKIVLA
+77 NELESHRGEKIVLA
-91 ISTSNGLVHLPWEL
+91 ISTSKGLVHLPWEL
-105 LHDRQS
+105 LHDGQG

-165 EEGKILKATRGKPLS
+165 EEGKILKATIGKPLS

-190 ELGELMASKD
+190 ELGELIASKD
-200 RGYFDVIHLSGHATI
+200 RGYFDVIHLSGHAI
-215 KDQKPY
+215 IEDEKPY

-287 VRDKEAADTAAI
+287 VRDNEAADTAAI

-318 QKLLKNQ
+318 QKLLENH

-338 SIPEALVKR
+338 SIPEALVRR
-347 GQKKPLPPVSFVDKF
+347 GQKKPLPPVSVVDKF

-395 FNSKAIRK
+395 FDNSKAIHK

-426 LPDYTKLVWWR
+426 LPDYTKLVWHQ
-437 QIDQPSLVKT
+437 QIDQTSLVDT

-453 RPQRQILLD
+453 RPQRQTLLD
-462 SNEDLDYRLK
+462 SNEDLDYRLR
-472 DVFDVFGQLNQPLLL
+472 DVFSQLNQPFLL
-487 ILDDFEWNLEC
+487 ILDDLEWNLEC

-504 YILKAKVAQLLKALV
+504 YILKAGVAQLLQALV

-574 SGKYIERALNF
+574 SGKIDKSYIERALNL

-613 ENGSDVTWRDK
+613 ENESDVTWRDK

-654 VPFAALEAV
+654 VPLAALEAV
-663 CQSVPNYQKKIK
+663 CQSVPNYQKKL
-675 QGQDKGLI
+675 QQAQDKGLI
-683 EVICNDDRETLYRA
+683 EVICNDDSKTLYRA

-709 PKDASKLSALAAT
+709 PKDASKLSDLEKT
-722 AAKILTEL
+722 AAKVLTEL
-730 WGNEQNK
+730 WWNEENN

-744 IFRLSFADQENIHR
+744 IFRLAFADKKNTER
-758 FRQGFYLMLSVM
+758 FREQFNKMISVQHNREADRAYEKELRKQRVYL
-770 IPNKQSNRNGSEI
+770 IENQEQIYQN
-783 IDSALERQLLKANFQ
+783 LEEYLEQQ
-798 ISPTHLYSKLDEF
+798 
-811 LKKEDWKSADEETA
+811 DWKKADYETA
-825 WILYQFLVIKG
+825 FIMYQWMVIENYDDFYDLFSQVSLEVIDEIDRLWMDYSAGKFGIKG
-836 NRKVYKIRE
+836 QAKIYRDLE
-845 NFPVEEIK
+845 GTKSYNEEVWNSFGDLIGWRAGGKWLAVNEVAYHATNESLAFTFPILIYNHGLEG
-853 KVDELW
+853 DGGRL
-859 IKYSCGKFSFSVQKR
+859 
-874 IWKDLGATLFDIKYG
+874 LGVHGFGLGIAYVGIFR
-889 SQEKIKELMTIDVC
+889 V
-903 RTIISSNYF
+903 SSLASRLK
-912 YYDEGEDLRILPSEQ
+912 G
-927 VKEKLLE
+927 V
-934 FLRADDSL
+934 
-942 ELSENRIRRILT
+942 
-954 SIFSAKFD
+954 
-962 KIVNWKHWGH
+962 
-972 NNLPEWI
+972 
-979 TKNISK
+979 
-985 EEATEGQFPVR
+985 
-996 CFTQDLYNRGY
+996 
-1007 HNDMVRHHQLLWE
+1007 
-1020 FEDFWTTLP
+1020 
-1029 E
+1029 

>member
-11 RGSNSVEFRF
+11 RGSNRVEFRF
-21 FWDNPNQTRTYT
+21 FWDNPNQIDFYT
-33 RFLNEI
+33 RSLSEI
-39 DNLSEKAD
+39 DNLSKKAD
-47 TDYYTRLPKDHRQT
+47 TDYYTRLPEDHART

-77 SELDSHRGEKIVLA
+77 NELDSHRGEKIVLA
-91 ISTSNGLVHLPWEL
+91 ISTSKRLVHLPWEL
-105 LHDRQS
+105 LHDGQG
-111 FLVSKLPAIVPMRW
+111 FLVSKYPAIVPLRW

-152 SARGVEPILDFEA
+152 SAKGVTPILDFEA

-180 LTVEESGCIK
+180 LTVEESGCIQ
-190 ELGELMASKD
+190 ELGELIASKD

-215 KDQKPY
+215 KERKPY

-264 GILSMAEKLLKNG
+264 EILSMAEKLLENG
-277 AKTVLGWGQP
+277 AKAVLGWGQP
-287 VRDKEAADTAAI
+287 VRDNEAADTAAI

-318 QKLLKNQ
+318 QKLLGNQ

-347 GQKKPLPPVSFVDKF
+347 GQKKPLPPVSFVDQF

-395 FNSKAIRK
+395 FDNPKAIHK

-426 LPDYTKLVWWR
+426 LPDYTKLVWWQ
-437 QIDQPSLVKT
+437 QIDQNSLVNT

-453 RPQRQILLD
+453 RPQRQILRD
-462 SNEDLDYRLK
+462 SNEELDYRLK
-472 DVFDVFGQLNQPLLL
+472 DVFGQLNQPFLL

-504 YILKAKVAQLLKALV
+504 YILEAKVAQLLKALV
-519 WAIQETNYYHRL
+519 EAIQETKYYHRL

-540 SPLLEEFY
+540 SRLLEEFY
-548 HLESLPSFKYKES
+548 HLNSLPSLKYKES

-574 SGKYIERALNF
+574 SGKIDKSYIERALNL

-654 VPFAALEAV
+654 VPLAALEAV
-663 CQSVPNYQKKIK
+663 CQSVPNYQKKL
-675 QGQDKGLI
+675 QQAQDKGLI
-683 EVICNDDRETLYRA
+683 EVIHNDDRETLYRA

-709 PKDASKLSALAAT
+709 PKDASKLSDLEKT
-722 AAKILTEL
+722 AAKVLTEL
-730 WGNEQNK
+730 WGNKENE

-744 IFRLSFADQENIHR
+744 IFRLVFADKENPER
-758 FRQGFYLMLSVM
+758 FREQFDKMISVQYNPEADRAYEKELRKQREYLEANQDQ
-770 IPNKQSNRNGSEI
+770 IYQK
-783 IDSALERQLLKANFQ
+783 LEEYLQQ
-798 ISPTHLYSKLDEF
+798 Q
-811 LKKEDWKSADEETA
+811 DWKKADYETA
-825 WILYQFLVIKG
+825 FIMYQWMVIENYYSFYELFREVSLEVIDEIDRLWVQYSEGKFGIKG
-836 NRKVYKIRE
+836 QAKIYR
-845 NFPVEEIK
+845 
-853 KVDELW
+853 
-859 IKYSCGKFSFSVQKR
+859 
-874 IWKDLGATLFDIKYG
+874 DLGGTEDYNEEVWNSLAIRVG
-889 SQEKIKELMTIDVC
+889 W
-903 RTIISSNYF
+903 R
-912 YYDEGEDLRILPSEQ
+912 EGVRW
-927 VKEKLLE
+927 
-934 FLRADDSL
+934 L
-942 ELSENRIRRILT
+942 ELEEVAYHATTHKENHFPILMC
-954 SIFSAKFD
+954 SRVNYKGWNFLWQEAF
-962 KIVNWKHWGH
+962 IVGARMVDHCGVS
-972 NNLPEWI
+972 LL
-979 TKNISK
+979 S
-985 EEATEGQFPVR
+985 R
-996 CFTQDLYNRGY
+996 QDLKQCNI
-1007 HNDMVRHHQLLWE
+1007 
-1020 FEDFWTTLP
+1020 
-1029 E
+1029 

>member
-33 RFLNEI
+33 RFLSEI

-47 TDYYTRLPKDHRQT
+47 TDYYTRLPKDHATT

-91 ISTSNGLVHLPWEL
+91 ISTSKGLVHLPWEL
-105 LHDRQS
+105 LHDGQS

-190 ELGELMASKD
+190 ELGELIASKD

-318 QKLLKNQ
+318 QKLLGNQ

-338 SIPEALVKR
+338 SIPEALVRR
-347 GQKKPLPPVSFVDKF
+347 GQKKPLPPVSVVDQF

-388 LQVLKKP
+388 LQVLKNP
-395 FNSKAIRK
+395 FDNPKAIRK

-426 LPDYTKLVWWR
+426 LPDYAKLVWHQ
-437 QIDQPSLVKT
+437 QIDQTSLVNT

-453 RPQRQILLD
+453 RSQRQILLD
-462 SNEDLDYRLK
+462 SNEELDYRLR
-472 DVFDVFGQLNQPLLL
+472 DVFSQLNQPFLL

-504 YILKAKVAQLLKALV
+504 YILKAGAAQLLQALV

-540 SPLLEEFY
+540 SPLLEKFY
-548 HLESLPSFKYKES
+548 HLKSLPSFKYNES

-574 SGKYIERALNF
+574 SGKIDKNYIERALTL

-596 NNEVLSSGDIDA
+596 NNEVLSAGNVDT
-608 KLQSF
+608 KLRSF
-613 ENGSDVTWRDK
+613 ENESDVTWRDK
-624 IVWRLEEK
+624 IVWRSEEK

-654 VPFAALEAV
+654 VPLVALEAV
-663 CQSVPNYQKKIK
+663 CQSVPNYQKKL
-675 QGQDKGLI
+675 QQAQDKGLI

-709 PKDASKLSALAAT
+709 PKDASKLSGLAGT
-722 AAKILTEL
+722 AAKTLTKL
-730 WGNEQNK
+730 WGNKENK

-744 IFRLSFADQENIHR
+744 IFRLAFAETKNPER
-758 FRQGFYLMLSVM
+758 FRQQFDKMISVQDNSEADSAYEKELRKSREYLTENQGQIYQKLEEYLQQQDWKKADYETAFIMYQWMVIENYGDFYVLYTMVSLD
-770 IPNKQSNRNGSEI
+770 I
-783 IDSALERQLLKANFQ
+783 IDEIDRLWMD
-798 ISPTHLYSKLDEF
+798 YS
-811 LKKEDWKSADEETA
+811 EEK
-825 WILYQFLVIKG
+825 FGIKG
-836 NRKVYKIRE
+836 QAKIYRDLVGGTGE
-845 NFPVEEIK
+845 YNDEIWDRFGDLVGWKQGERWFNLDNMEVAYRTPETHYNHFPV
-853 KVDELW
+853 
-859 IKYSCGKFSFSVQKR
+859 
-874 IWKDLGATLFDIKYG
+874 
-889 SQEKIKELMTIDVC
+889 LMYC
-903 RTIISSNYF
+903 R
-912 YYDEGEDLRILPSEQ
+912 GDLRGWDIWSQ
-927 VKEKLLE
+927 VYWGFWGRLAYPGRNLGIGSLLS
-934 FLRADDSL
+934 R
-942 ELSENRIRRILT
+942 
-954 SIFSAKFD
+954 
-962 KIVNWKHWGH
+962 
-972 NNLPEWI
+972 
-979 TKNISK
+979 
-985 EEATEGQFPVR
+985 
-996 CFTQDLYNRGY
+996 QDLK
-1007 HNDMVRHHQLLWE
+1007 DCSI
-1020 FEDFWTTLP
+1020 
-1029 E
+1029 